1 MPWNYDQMQTL
12 PIANLERFSDP
23 ISDEYDN
30 HVSARLSEI
39 KGKIDSSSTQPFI
52 YFAIG
57 TANESINRTNPSS
70 GKYVTEPNIQK
81 QQYPEEFIQEMN
93 DRGYTCYVINI
104 DSFPDKSDTESAGV
118 NKFFINGAFPLGG
131 TVECQRAKTPETI
144 TATVN
149 LFNSAIGK
157 GGKVLI
163 LNCATEANNGEL
175 SIFQGIY
182 DVLIRFLRSTS
193 VIYASSFL
201 ERGPDYNLFKLAFP
215 QNNQFFSNLNVYDL
229 TYDEV
234 FGAFVQNP
242 NS

>member
-1 MPWNYDQMQTL
+1 MPWNYEQIQTL

-23 ISDEYDN
+23 ISDDYDKS
-30 HVSARLSEI
+30 VSAKILEI
-39 KGKIDSSSTQPFI
+39 KEKIDSSSTQPFI

-57 TANESINRTNPSS
+57 TANKEINGTNRSF
-70 GKYVTEPNIQK
+70 GKYVTKPNIQR
-81 QQYPEEFIQEMN
+81 QQYPAKFIQEMN

-131 TVECQRAKTPETI
+131 TVGCQRAKTPETI

-163 LNCATEANNGEL
+163 LNCATEAGNEEL

-182 DVLIRFLRSTS
+182 DVLIRCSRIAP

-201 ERGPDYNLFKLAFP
+201 ERRPDYNLFKLIIP
-215 QNNQFFSNLNVYDL
+215 QNNQFISNLNVPEL

-234 FGAFVQNP
+234 FLNP

>member
-30 HVSARLSEI
+30 HVSTKILEI
-39 KGKIDSSSTQPFI
+39 IGKIESSSTQPFI

-57 TANESINRTNPSS
+57 TANKSINYTNPSS
-70 GKYVTEPNIQK
+70 GKYVTEPNIQR
-81 QQYPEEFIQEMN
+81 QQYPERFIQEMN
-93 DRGYTCYVINI
+93 GRGYTCYVINI
-104 DSFPDKSDTESAGV
+104 DSFPDKSDTESASV

-131 TVECQRAKTPETI
+131 TVVGRGTKTPETI

-149 LFNSAIGK
+149 LFKSTIGK

-163 LNCATEANNGEL
+163 LNCATEAGNGGL

-182 DVLIRFLRSTS
+182 DVLIRCSRSAP

-201 ERGPDYNLFKLAFP
+201 ERGPDYNLFKLAYP
-215 QNNQFFSNLNVYDL
+215 QNKLFIPNLNVPEL